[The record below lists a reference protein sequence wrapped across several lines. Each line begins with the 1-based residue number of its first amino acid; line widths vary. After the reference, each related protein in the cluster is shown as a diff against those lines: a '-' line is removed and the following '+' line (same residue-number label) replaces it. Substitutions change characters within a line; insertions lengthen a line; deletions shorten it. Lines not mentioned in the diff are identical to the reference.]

1 MPTSTVGR
9 SSEGCR
15 RARDA
20 SSGFT
25 LLELAVVLLI
35 LGIAVSFLAPRLRD
49 PDTMALAS
57 SVRRLATTARYLYDE
72 AAYQRV
78 PMRLN
83 LDLDHQTY
91 FVTVLGGDPDAPEF
105 VPARTALARPV
116 TLPDAVA
123 FSDVVLPAVGTVT
136 EGIVF
141 AQFSPDGWA
150 DPWSCTCAGAPAAT
164 RRWRSIRSRGGP
176 ASPTATWSST
186 RTATTTA
193 ATTSGAARTVTT
205 RERGARRESVE
216 PRVHGIEPQLDGI
229 ERPLDALGRDG
240 AR

>member
-1 MPTSTVGR
+1 M
-9 SSEGCR
+9 
-15 RARDA
+15 
-20 SSGFT
+20 
-25 LLELAVVLLI
+25 
-35 LGIAVSFLAPRLRD
+35 PRLRD
-49 PDTMALAS
+49 PEHDGS
-57 SVRRLATTARYLYDE
+57 RVERRRLATTARYLYDE

-150 DPWSCTCAGAPAAT
+150 DPLVVHLRGRAGGDAT
-164 RRWRSIRSRGGP
+164 MAIDPLTGRTRVADRYVELDPDRDDDRRDDERR
-176 ASPTATWSST
+176 
-186 RTATTTA
+186 
-193 ATTSGAARTVTT
+193 
-205 RERGARRESVE
+205 REDGHDGEHGARRERSSRGSMGSSRGSTGSSGRSMRSE
-216 PRVHGIEPQLDGI
+216 
-229 ERPLDALGRDG
+229 RDG